1 MVVTIFMLPNFA
13 KILIFFFSR
22 ALPVLISFC
31 PEAWGETCHRVDTS
45 IWETHRQC
53 LRCAAVCSSS
63 PHPPGSPCFVTTRL
77 LFGRTGQDGTCLHW
91 RRGRLNWLP
100 SPAPPTAPPRILE
113 EVVMSKPE
121 GQVVGQ
127 GGPHASLLPLPQPP
141 SWPPKGHRRERVP
154 GIQPGRWCR
163 CARKGLRHHSSTK
176 QRRQWIQV
184 V

>member
-31 PEAWGETCHRVDTS
+31 PEAWGETWHRVDNS
-45 IWETHRQC
+45 IGETRGRG
-53 LRCAAVCSSS
+53 LRGAAVCSSS

-77 LFGRTGQDGTCLHW
+77 LFGRTGQDGACLHW

-100 SPAPPTAPPRILE
+100 SPTPPTAPPRILE
-113 EVVMSKPE
+113 EMVMSKPE

-141 SWPPKGHRRERVP
+141 SWPPRDTDARGFRGFSPAVDADV
-154 GIQPGRWCR
+154 QGRGWDTIA
-163 CARKGLRHHSSTK
+163 ARSSAGSGSK
-176 QRRQWIQV
+176 
-184 V
+184 